1 MRKLVSFVMVL
12 AILFSFSGCDK
23 NSSASHRDKDEKYS
37 FSKKDEQKASRSSK
51 TLRTIHSSR
60 TTKSTST
67 ATKTTSSARPYD
79 KNGTLYQD
87 ELEDALSDYGT
98 IYWNYSEEYY
108 VLNPR
113 DTYRKVIY
121 GLVAD
126 PFDSTYTDYWDLVTI
141 WLQYVTLEYPSAVC
155 VANPANP
162 NAVLLIVVMGDVGYS
177 VF

>member
-1 MRKLVSFVMVL
+1 MRKFISLLTVL

-23 NSSASHRDKDEKYS
+23 NNRNNHRDDDEDYV
-37 FSKKDEQKASRSSK
+37 FSEGDEQKANP
-51 TLRTIHSSR
+51 LRTTRSLR
-60 TTKSTST
+60 TTKTT
-67 ATKTTSSARPYD
+67 ATPTKTTSSVRPYD

-87 ELEDALSDYGT
+87 ELADALSDYGT
-98 IYWNYSEEYY
+98 VYWNYSEEYY

-126 PFDSTYTDYWDLVTI
+126 PFNSTYTDYWDLVSI
-141 WLQYVTLEYPSAVC
+141 WLQYVTLEYPSAIC

-162 NAVLLIVVMGDVGYS
+162 NAVLLIVVMGEVGYS
-177 VF
+177 IF